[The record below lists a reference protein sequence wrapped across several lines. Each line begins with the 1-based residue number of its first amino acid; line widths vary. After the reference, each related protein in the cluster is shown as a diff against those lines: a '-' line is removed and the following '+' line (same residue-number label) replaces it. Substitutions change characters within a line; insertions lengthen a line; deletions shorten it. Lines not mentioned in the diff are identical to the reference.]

1 MNILGIEISFIYF
14 YFVLLL
20 AYKMGKHLEYS
31 RKFAH
36 IMIGN
41 WYFIAI
47 CLFDQL
53 IYALIVPLFFAG
65 YGMYSI
71 CRKKDNIVTGLLRRK
86 NQSAVGIIIFP
97 ISLIIMLS
105 LSFVCFG
112 SFIPG
117 GIGIAALTYGD
128 SMAAIIGIKFPILPF
143 RIWKKTKTL
152 SGTFAMFFF
161 SVVSICLY
169 RMILG
174 NYFLFSFPFN
184 FCIILGIVA
193 SLVEIITILGL
204 DNLTIPLA
212 VFMTYML
219 LGK

>member
-1 MNILGIEISFIYF
+1 MNILGIAISFIYF

-53 IYALIVPLFFAG
+53 IYALIVPLFLGG

-152 SGTFAMFFF
+152 SGTFAMFF
-161 SVVSICLY
+161 
-169 RMILG
+169 
-174 NYFLFSFPFN
+174 
-184 FCIILGIVA
+184 
-193 SLVEIITILGL
+193 
-204 DNLTIPLA
+204 
-212 VFMTYML
+212 
-219 LGK
+219 

>member
-1 MNILGIEISFIYF
+1 ME
-14 YFVLLL
+14 
-20 AYKMGKHLEYS
+20 
-31 RKFAH
+31 
-36 IMIGN
+36 
-41 WYFIAI
+41 
-47 CLFDQL
+47 
-53 IYALIVPLFFAG
+53 
-65 YGMYSI
+65 
-71 CRKKDNIVTGLLRRK
+71 KDKNIVWNLCNVFL
-86 NQSAVGIIIFP
+86 
-97 ISLIIMLS
+97 
-105 LSFVCFG
+105 
-112 SFIPG
+112 
-117 GIGIAALTYGD
+117 
-128 SMAAIIGIKFPILPF
+128 
-143 RIWKKTKTL
+143 
-152 SGTFAMFFF
+152 